1 MRALASITVLGT
13 LALAGGV
20 YAQSLTEH
28 AAAAAGATIGTAAG
42 KPISSALSGIF
53 TQVDQSTAT
62 AAATGNK
69 AKITKTTIAPDKSG
83 EINRGGGAGSFTP
96 GFATGGSPSG
106 DDVSSQQP
114 ATRRRSAPGNAMAAA
129 IVTMPPIVEPV
140 KVPSREE
147 VAGVQ
152 LGTTEKD
159 LFAALG
165 PPESHVSVPDDD
177 GHMRESCQYW
187 ANGRQLGTIKLDN
200 GQVVKVEVRSE

>member
-42 KPISSALSGIF
+42 KPISNALSGIF
-53 TQVDQSTAT
+53 SQVDQSAAT

-69 AKITKTTIAPDKSG
+69 AKVVKTTIAPDGSG
-83 EINRGGGAGSFTP
+83 QINRGGAPGSFSP
-96 GFATGGSPSG
+96 GFVVGGSDTG
-106 DDVSSQQP
+106 DDASSQQP
-114 ATRRRSAPGNAMAAA
+114 GSRRRSAPGKAMAASFTA
-129 IVTMPPIVEPV
+129 IPVPAAPV

-147 VAGVQ
+147 VASVQ

-159 LFAALG
+159 LFATLG

-177 GHMRESCQYW
+177 GHMRESCQFW
-187 ANGRQLGTIKLDN
+187 ANGKQLGTIKLDN
-200 GQVVKVEVRSE
+200 GQVVKVDVRGE